1 MIFPLP
7 GPLPSEPSMSTP
19 TKTSPVGAAH
29 KQAGEGV
36 DEASENLVDSN
47 SWGTCPRTELV
58 NKPKIEAKMGG
69 NFL

>member
-36 DEASENLVDSN
+36 DEASENLVDSS
-47 SWGTCPRTELV
+47 SWGT
-58 NKPKIEAKMGG
+58 
-69 NFL
+69 

>member
-1 MIFPLP
+1 
-7 GPLPSEPSMSTP
+7 MSTP

-36 DEASENLVDSN
+36 DEASENLVDSS
-47 SWGTCPRTELV
+47 SWGTCPRTELI

-69 NFL
+69 NCL